1 MDSRPP
7 LSGQAPPSSV
17 APNRLDG
24 WKAIAATLRKDIRT
38 AQRWERTE
46 QLPVHRSVNSKR
58 GSVFAYQSEL
68 EEWWKTRHPIL
79 RHVTT
84 PMSSSSQKVEVHGVE
99 STYLRA
105 LVYSALIIVGLFVIG
120 VGRFLLHPVA
130 GPAKTQARD
139 GITLAVLPF
148 ETYSQDPGDRN
159 LAANISH
166 DVITDLE
173 NNRGFHVITLP
184 VNEQSRFSAL
194 LQEQFVE
201 KYHVQEYVEGSVTR
215 SGDNILVAMQLI
227 DASTG
232 RNISSDQFARS
243 AQTGI
248 ALEGDISRL
257 IADSVRASLLPRA
270 HAR

>member
-1 MDSRPP
+1 
-7 LSGQAPPSSV
+7 
-17 APNRLDG
+17 
-24 WKAIAATLRKDIRT
+24 
-38 AQRWERTE
+38 
-46 QLPVHRSVNSKR
+46 
-58 GSVFAYQSEL
+58 
-68 EEWWKTRHPIL
+68 
-79 RHVTT
+79 
-84 PMSSSSQKVEVHGVE
+84 MSSSSQKVEVHGVE

-105 LVYSALIIVGLFVIG
+105 LVYSALIIVGLFVLG
-120 VGRFLLHPVA
+120 VGRFLLHPGA
-130 GPAKTQARD
+130 ESARTQARD

-166 DVITDLE
+166 DVITSFSKNE
-173 NNRGFHVITLP
+173 GFHVIQLP
-184 VNEQSRFSAL
+184 EHEQSRFSSL
-194 LQEQFVE
+194 RQEQFIE